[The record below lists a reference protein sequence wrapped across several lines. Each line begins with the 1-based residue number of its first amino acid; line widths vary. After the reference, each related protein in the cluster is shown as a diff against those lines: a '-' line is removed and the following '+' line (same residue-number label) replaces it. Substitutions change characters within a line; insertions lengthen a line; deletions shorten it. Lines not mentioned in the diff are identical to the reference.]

1 MIWIVLTA
9 LVLAGAF
16 YLDMPLSGRAGRINR
31 AVELKTYADEIMTLE
46 GKELSEAMAA
56 RKVQLQRRVL
66 EITDANDAAA
76 PTAGGSKL
84 LSGAVLTGLLIFSAG
99 LYSHLGRP
107 DMARTVAV
115 SEPAPQTP
123 PSQAQLAAQMA
134 ELLEKEP
141 ENANGWTLYA
151 RLLMSMGRLD
161 DGLEAYGR
169 ASALNPS
176 PDLQAEIDSAAAFV
190 AQARAAR
197 DMPAQDR
204 MDMINGMVD
213 SLAARL
219 AQDPDNPEGWVRL
232 LTSRRVLGQTEQLA
246 SDIVAVRETFKD
258 RPQIAAQIFEQSQAL
273 K

>member
-1 MIWIVLTA
+1 MIWVVLTA
-9 LVLAGAF
+9 LVIACALYTCA
-16 YLDMPLSGRAGRINR
+16 PLWGGAGRINR
-31 AVELKTYADEIMTLE
+31 SAEMKTYADEIIAME
-46 GKELSEAMAA
+46 GRELSPAMAA
-56 RKVQLQRRVL
+56 RKLQLQRRVL
-66 EITDANDAAA
+66 EITDANDRTA
-76 PTAGGSKL
+76 PVSGSSKL
-84 LSGAVLTGLLIFSAG
+84 IICAVFSGLFAFSAG
-99 LYSHLGRP
+99 LYAHLGRP
-107 DMARTVAV
+107 DMARTVAA

-123 PSQAQLAAQMA
+123 PSQEQLAAQMA

-176 PDLQAEIDSAAAFV
+176 PDLQAEFDSAAAFV

-219 AQDPDNPEGWVRL
+219 AQDPDNPERWVRL

-246 SDIVAVRETFKD
+246 ADIKTVRETFKD
-258 RPQIAAQIFEQSQAL
+258 RPQIADDIFEQSQAL
-273 K
+273 E